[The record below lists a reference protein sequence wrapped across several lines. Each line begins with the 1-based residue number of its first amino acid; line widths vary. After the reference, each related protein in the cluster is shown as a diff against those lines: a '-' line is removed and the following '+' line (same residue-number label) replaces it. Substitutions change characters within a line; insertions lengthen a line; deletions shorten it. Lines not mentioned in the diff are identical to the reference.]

1 MRHSRAG
8 FTLVEVIVAIIL
20 IEVGL
25 FALVG
30 GSAVLIRQA
39 NQLRGRV
46 TALHAAV
53 DRLQLLSAG
62 SCAVATGSAGATG
75 AIHEDW
81 ALAMVGRSVREV
93 RDSVSFRLPGG
104 AGSVVLRTRV
114 PC

>member
-1 MRHSRAG
+1 MHRSRAG

-30 GSAVLIRQA
+30 GSAVLMRQA

-46 TALHAAV
+46 AALHAAV

-62 SCAVATGSAGATG
+62 PCTVATGTAGATG
-75 AIHEDW
+75 VMREDW
-81 ALAMVGRSVREV
+81 ALAMVGSGVREV
-93 RDSVSFRLPGG
+93 RDSVTVRLPGG
-104 AGSVVLRTRV
+104 VAAVVLRTRV